1 MAKVKFIV
9 SSISSSFWSILILS
23 LNYTQYTKTL
33 NSMSLEITNF
43 FGEITDNWRNDLFA
57 KNLYKTIESCQ

>member
-1 MAKVKFIV
+1 MYPLSLAGFDLYF
-9 SSISSSFWSILILS
+9 FWS

-43 FGEITDNWRNDLFA
+43 FGEIADNWRNDLFG